1 MNAPDFSNVMLD
13 LETMGNGPNA
23 AIVAIG
29 AVAFN
34 IQDTEIS
41 ADNFYTRVR
50 LESSVEHG
58 GVIDS
63 STVLWWMEQSE
74 EARSEIAKK
83 DGLHIIDALEEFSHW
98 IRTAAAGDESHVW
111 GNGASFDNVI
121 LRSAYQRRRIEPPW
135 LWWND
140 RCYRTVKALH
150 RDVPFERLGT
160 HHKAIDDAISQAQH
174 LIRMLNP
181 DARKPGCIKGGDC
194 TIGTGYCTGCCS

>member
-1 MNAPDFSNVMLD
+1 MSEHTFTHVMLD

-29 AVAFN
+29 AAAFN

-41 ADNFYTRVR
+41 ADSFYARVR
-50 LESSVEHG
+50 LESSVERG

-63 STVLWWMEQSE
+63 STVLWWMEQSD
-74 EARSEIAKK
+74 EARSEITKR

-121 LRSAYQRRRIEPPW
+121 LRSAYQRSRREPPW

-150 RDVPFERLGT
+150 RDVPMERLGT
-160 HHKAIDDAISQAQH
+160 HHNALDDAISQALH
-174 LIRMLNP
+174 LIAMLNP
-181 DARKPGCIKGGDC
+181 KEAGG
-194 TIGTGYCTGCCS
+194 